1 MMKRPDVNENA
12 YYQEQYENNGYII
25 TEGPT
30 TGYLIWK
37 DHEVVKAV
45 RTLLEA
51 EIITIGGKL
60 I

>member
-1 MMKRPDVNENA
+1 MRKLGVTKDH
-12 YYQEQYENNGYII
+12 YYQERYENNGYII

-51 EIITIGGKL
+51 EEFTTNN
-60 I
+60 